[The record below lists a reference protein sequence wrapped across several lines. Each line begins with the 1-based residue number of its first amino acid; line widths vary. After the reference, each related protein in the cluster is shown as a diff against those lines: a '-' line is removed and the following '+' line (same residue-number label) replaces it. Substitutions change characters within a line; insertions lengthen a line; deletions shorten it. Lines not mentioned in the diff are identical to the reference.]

1 MRYLAMA
8 AVLACLVP
16 LFLFMA
22 YAMLVLWLVRVV
34 GTFLFIKKEK
44 L

>member
-1 MRYLAMA
+1 MRGLAMV
-8 AVLACLVP
+8 AVLLCLVP

-34 GTFLFIKKEK
+34 GTLLFIKKEK